1 MGFLLSLNHSLVQ
14 IETARWSV
22 NRRKAS
28 VLAFWILFDF
38 SQCVCLN
45 LLSISEESSFSAL
58 KQKLTDLLVV
68 ILLDLNQPGFGSFEL
83 STVTSVHLK
92 VIF

>member
-1 MGFLLSLNHSLVQ
+1 M
-14 IETARWSV
+14 

-45 LLSISEESSFSAL
+45 LLSISAVLFFSAL
-58 KQKLTDLLVV
+58 KQTRIDLLPVV
-68 ILLDLNQPGFGSFEL
+68 ILLDLIQPGFGSFVL
-83 STVTSVHLK
+83 STATSVHLN